1 MPYIKFEQSYEFKH
15 QYLYIVVKK
24 ISNISCF
31 YSYKGDVA
39 EVKNLLSIEM
49 DI

>member
-15 QYLYIVVKK
+15 QYLYIIVKK
-24 ISNISCF
+24 ISFF

-39 EVKNLLSIEM
+39 EVKTILSIEM